1 MNTNNKKEYNIY
13 IKYIDGTTQTADIIT
28 EDIKWSIDQ
37 FIRNR
42 KVINELNV
50 ELKEDG
56 KEEESLPR

>member
-1 MNTNNKKEYNIY
+1 MSDKKTYEVYLKYN
-13 IKYIDGTTQTADIIT
+13 DGTTETTTIVT

>member
-13 IKYIDGTTQTADIIT
+13 IKYTDGTTETTDIIT
-28 EDIKWSIDQ
+28 DDIKWSIDQ

-50 ELKEDG
+50 ELKEDD